1 MVKPVEKNF
10 PEDVLKYIKNKK
22 KKDTDVITKVP
33 TDFSGMSTAMEDTVF
48 DKAKKLASVV
58 AKTKTDENKD
68 LVVDLERL
76 LDAND
81 QMSQEDKDKLQSD
94 IDRFKNLLS
103 IPTPRGAS
111 SPTSKVKKES
121 NINDEFLE
129 KLSQLVELPS
139 SELSTKKAS
148 ELSAIL
154 REAIEQQKTNMNE
167 SYNEKLSDKNFLRY
181 KRLQQCGVEKEDI
194 LPFIKEYQGYLDKI
208 GNARKLGNIASDKNK
223 VINKINEA
231 WSVVKNINPRV
242 AQKLMDIKPDGQGKG
257 EIFIEFIFDD
267 ASSLGGA
274 QSFDI
279 NYDGGAYEVKCYL
292 AENAQIRLGT
302 EGKITRFDSY
312 YLLFDVYRSVQKLL
326 SLTVTQTL
334 ILEKMIEDAK
344 NKGFILNFTDNPK
357 QFLNDI
363 FTSTAGIKKAEDG
376 TVIAGPNSGTFLT
389 RLKSGEFNIADL
401 NSVETVFNTINMLIN
416 AIYSNN
422 FEYAKLIN
430 KGDVYVVETNEQ
442 GEASIESIPGTNEG
456 NIKVQLSGTP
466 EDEKHVK
473 SIASE
478 LRNNFNRAISSISS
492 KDKISEN
499 KTDSNIGKDFLK
511 ELIRGISADI
521 SSKFKE
527 HPMMLINLQCAKK
540 LDYPGPACYGI
551 YDQFILKS
559 IGQSGA
565 FIRVITN
572 SEGNFETALAHV
584 LKEEPIVEEEEE

>member
-58 AKTKTDENKD
+58 AKTKTEENED

-111 SPTSKVKKES
+111 SPTSKVKRES

-154 REAIEQQKTNMNE
+154 REAIEQQKTSMNE
-167 SYNEKLSDKNFLRY
+167 NYNEKLSDKNYLRY
-181 KRLQQCGVEKEDI
+181 KRLQQCGVEKKDI
-194 LPFIKEYQGYLDKI
+194 LPFIKEYQKYLDKI

-231 WSVVKNINPRV
+231 WSVVKNINPRT

-326 SLTVTQTL
+326 SLTDKQTL
-334 ILEKMIEDAK
+334 ILEKMVEDAK
-344 NKGFILNFTDNPK
+344 NKGFILNYSGNLK

-466 EDEKHVK
+466 EDEKQVK

-499 KTDSNIGKDFLK
+499 KTNSNIGKDFLK

-572 SEGNFETALAHV
+572 SEGNFETALANI
-584 LKEEPIVEEEEE
+584 LKEPIVEEEEE

>member
-68 LVVDLERL
+68 LVADLERL

-111 SPTSKVKKES
+111 SPKSKVQRES

-194 LPFIKEYQGYLDKI
+194 LPFIKEYQEYLDKI

-279 NYDGGAYEVKCYL
+279 NYDGGAYEVKCYS

-326 SLTVTQTL
+326 LLTDKQTL

-344 NKGFILNFTDNPK
+344 NKGFILNYAGNLK

-466 EDEKHVK
+466 EDEKQVK

-572 SEGNFETALAHV
+572 SEGTFETALANV
-584 LKEEPIVEEEEE
+584 LKEPIIVEEEE